1 MNATTL
7 LREQHRRLGALI
19 VRVSNEREAR
29 LALVL
34 QMVEELMTHLSI
46 EDHFFLC
53 KVADTTS
60 IRIEAFREEQAS
72 VRNAV
77 LQAVFVE
84 DHDLAFDARL
94 RDLSTAF
101 ERYARAMERDLL
113 PLVED
118 HVRADDLEAIGAR
131 MESYWRAAIDAD
143 RAPITNEV
151 HAAE

>member
-1 MNATTL
+1 MNAITL

-19 VRVSNEREAR
+19 LRVASERGAR

-34 QMVEELMTHLSI
+34 QLVEELMTQLSI

-53 KVADTTS
+53 TVADATG
-60 IRIEAFREEQAS
+60 IGMDRYREEQAT

-84 DHDLAFDARL
+84 DDDAAFDARL
-94 RDLSTAF
+94 RELKAAF
-101 ERYARAMERDLL
+101 ERHARAMDRDLL
-113 PLVED
+113 PIVETE
-118 HVRADDLEAIGAR
+118 VRGDDLEAIGLR
-131 MESYWRAAIDAD
+131 MESYWHAAVEGGTSRASQ
-143 RAPITNEV
+143 V

>member
-1 MNATTL
+1 MNAITL

-19 VRVSNEREAR
+19 VRVAAERDGR

-34 QMVEELMTHLSI
+34 QLVEELMTHLSI

-53 KVADTTS
+53 NVADTTS
-60 IRIEAFREEQAS
+60 IRIGAFREEQAG

-84 DHDLAFDARL
+84 EDDAAFDARL
-94 RDLSTAF
+94 RDLRTAF
-101 ERYARAMERDLL
+101 DKYARAMDRDLL
-113 PLVED
+113 PVVQSQLDEE
-118 HVRADDLEAIGAR
+118 DLEAMGTR
-131 MESYWRAAIDAD
+131 MESYWRAAIDSD
-143 RAPITNEV
+143 SVGSEV